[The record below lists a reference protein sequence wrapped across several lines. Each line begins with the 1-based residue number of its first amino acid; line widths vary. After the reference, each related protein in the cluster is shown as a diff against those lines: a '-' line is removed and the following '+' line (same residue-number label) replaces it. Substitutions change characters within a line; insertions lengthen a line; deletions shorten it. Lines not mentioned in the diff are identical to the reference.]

1 MADLEQFGSGK
12 PDVWSVTFT
21 FSLIAIFYLLEIE
34 NRTYAQSSHAIALN
48 KGTVLAKNSDF
59 LQKMMTSEKLRRALY

>member
-34 NRTYAQSSHAIALN
+34 NRTYAQSSHAIALT
-48 KGTVLAKNSDF
+48 KGTVLAK
-59 LQKMMTSEKLRRALY
+59 K